1 MDGLRAVALI
11 SVLAL
16 ASCQQKLPCNSPLR
30 KALPQY
36 FLHCVCRYSDWSDW
50 EVVPKSAVDVPTSQ
64 CTSGNAVKE
73 RRSRTV
79 LGGEGCSDTME
90 TREICKD
97 IHTIRL

>member
-1 MDGLRAVALI
+1 M
-11 SVLAL
+11 
-16 ASCQQKLPCNSPLR
+16 
-30 KALPQY
+30 
-36 FLHCVCRYSDWSDW
+36 
-50 EVVPKSAVDVPTSQ
+50 VPKSAVDVPTSQ